1 MEKSDEINS
10 LPLHLKLLESFAYHA
25 FYSDEQKE
33 KVVEPKLNFFES
45 TLLNIFS
52 FLFLVIVG
60 PICIALRLWAA
71 SLTAICYWSANEY
84 SVVNVVVF
92 VALAV
97 MATMIQLMNED
108 K

>member
-1 MEKSDEINS
+1 MEKNDEINS
-10 LPLHLKLLESFAYHA
+10 LPLHLKLLESFAYHR

-33 KVVEPKLNFFES
+33 EVVEPKLNFFES
-45 TLLNIFS
+45 TLLTIFS
-52 FLFLVIVG
+52 ILFLVIVG
-60 PICIALRLWAA
+60 PICISLRLWLA
-71 SLTAICYWSANEY
+71 SFTAIVYWPLQEF

-92 VALAV
+92 VALAA